1 MRHYFYLFFFFFLF
15 GGSLSAQTLTQN
27 SGWLMFVNSTK
38 FTDKWGLALD
48 MQLRSGDG
56 WSEVRNTMFRP
67 GLTYYLNGKNE
78 VTLGYLLNSTFT
90 KSDGLATSLL
100 HEHRIWEQYIHKHK
114 VSNISVSHRFRL
126 EQRFIDKSD
135 QEKIFAQRFRYFVRF
150 IIPLEKGIKEFEKGM
165 FLALQNELFFNIQ
178 HKNNMNGKVFDQN
191 RAYVAGGYRVNKQFD
206 IEAGY
211 LNQAVKGLNNN
222 TLNHV
227 VQLAL
232 YTRF

>member
-1 MRHYFYLFFFFFLF
+1 MRHYFYLFTFLF
-15 GGSLSAQTLTQN
+15 LFSGPVFSQTLHQN

-38 FTDKWGLALD
+38 FSDKWGLALD

-67 GLTYYLNGKNE
+67 GISYYLDGKNE
-78 VTLGYLLNSTFT
+78 FTVGYLLNSTFT
-90 KSDGLATSLL
+90 KTDGLANDLL

-114 VSNISVSHRFRL
+114 ISRTSVSHRLRL
-126 EQRFIDKSD
+126 EQRFIDRANQHDLFS
-135 QEKIFAQRFRYFVRF
+135 QRFRYFVRF
-150 IIPLEKGIKEFEKGM
+150 IIPIEQGLQNFEKGI

-178 HKNNMNGKVFDQN
+178 NKNKLNGKLFDQN
-191 RAYVAGGYRVNKQFD
+191 RAYVAGGYRFSKHFD

-211 LNQAVKGLNNN
+211 LNQAVNGLNNN
-222 TLNHV
+222 TVNNV
-227 VQLAL
+227 IQLAL